1 MLPLRSLPD
10 QDGLIEAIFAA
21 GHMVASFGGVWH
33 ADDPEAVEAIIR
45 DFVPPLPEIDRP
57 RMAWFLA
64 FTGLDEARDRAIGAL
79 RATDRQALAMIEAH
93 QMQERFGFEQTARI
107 VEQLRPFA
115 ADPGA
120 EALTG
125 ARLREAWQEAARVTL

>member
-1 MLPLRSLPD
+1 
-10 QDGLIEAIFAA
+10 
-21 GHMVASFGGVWH
+21 
-33 ADDPEAVEAIIR
+33 
-45 DFVPPLPEIDRP
+45 
-57 RMAWFLA
+57 
-64 FTGLDEARDRAIGAL
+64 
-79 RATDRQALAMIEAH
+79 MIEAH